1 VHINFIFTDNVHILC
16 ALKVVL
22 IVFKTGGMLSQI
34 TSIDDIFTSEIFI
47 KLGAIAIVA
56 LVPGMIMKKL
66 KQEIKQPSGSWVY
79 NYLCNQ

>member
-1 VHINFIFTDNVHILC
+1 
-16 ALKVVL
+16 
-22 IVFKTGGMLSQI
+22 MLSQI

-66 KQEIKQPSGSWVY
+66 KERKQNLKSV
-79 NYLCNQ
+79 

>member
-1 VHINFIFTDNVHILC
+1 MHFTIVHFHILFSGLMPYNFICVQ
-16 ALKVVL
+16 
-22 IVFKTGGMLSQI
+22 TGGMLSQI

-66 KQEIKQPSGSWVY
+66 KERKQKLKSV
-79 NYLCNQ
+79 

>member
-1 VHINFIFTDNVHILC
+1 
-16 ALKVVL
+16 
-22 IVFKTGGMLSQI
+22 VFRIDSFWDLQVNLTKISCVQTGGMLSQI

-66 KQEIKQPSGSWVY
+66 KERKQNLKSV
-79 NYLCNQ
+79 